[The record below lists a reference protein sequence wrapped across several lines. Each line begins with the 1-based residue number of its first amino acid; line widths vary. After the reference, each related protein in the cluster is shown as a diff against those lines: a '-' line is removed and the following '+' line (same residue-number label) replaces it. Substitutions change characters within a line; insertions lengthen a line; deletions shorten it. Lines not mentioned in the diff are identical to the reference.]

1 MVYCRVLIC
10 TTRAEFEIET
20 GLEIALLI
28 LRVNAPNQSYL
39 SGVSRM
45 GGNPGVEGKGVLMR
59 PSCEKKKGRIK
70 HSGGSM
76 GRVRGIRNLPIRPVF
91 FFLH

>member
-39 SGVSRM
+39 SGVSRTKILAST
-45 GGNPGVEGKGVLMR
+45 G
-59 PSCEKKKGRIK
+59 
-70 HSGGSM
+70 
-76 GRVRGIRNLPIRPVF
+76 
-91 FFLH
+91 